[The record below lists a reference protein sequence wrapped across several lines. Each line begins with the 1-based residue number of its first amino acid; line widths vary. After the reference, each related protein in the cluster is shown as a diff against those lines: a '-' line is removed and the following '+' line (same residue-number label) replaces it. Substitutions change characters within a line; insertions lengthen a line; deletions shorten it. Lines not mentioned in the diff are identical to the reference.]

1 MHTQISNSLLSLS
14 SEEECEE
21 SIFPTGVVRHRP
33 EPPGTLAQSTRFTA
47 HEIKLMYRGFKQEC
61 PSGVVDEETFKNI
74 FCQFF
79 PLGDAT
85 QYAHYV
91 FKTIKHKQSGKV
103 NFEEFLDILSRV
115 ARGSVQEKLSWVFT
129 LYDVDGD
136 GRISRSEMLAV
147 VQAIYELLGRAAA
160 PPVHST
166 AAKDHVDR
174 IFHLM
179 DTNCDGVVTPDELAR
194 WCSRDPALLNSLET
208 MDTVLSD
215 SARASCSTA
224 ADNCSPSPSGLPTTH
239 STTFAPP
246 HQIDKDRTSIESYA
260 PQLHPHKDRS
270 MSESFASV
278 ETHVDRDR
286 SIVESE
292 CESGIESGA
301 ASSSTSGVKS
311 VVSSGVGKSEEEK
324 VVVEKKEDKKKQ
336 PPPVPARVIACITEE
351 TVQRKVKRRPR
362 RSSSPQLPR

>member
-1 MHTQISNSLLSLS
+1 MVVCATDGTDVMRTITTVEKQEMAQFWQRDEWPTVTLTTGSKYQSIRFTDQHKISSKLVHRFRRSITDMQ
-14 SEEECEE
+14 EECEE
-21 SIFPTGVVRHRP
+21 SVLAGVPVRHRP
-33 EPPGTLAQSTRFTA
+33 EPPGALAQVTRFSA

-61 PSGVVDEETFKNI
+61 PSGVVDEEAFKNI
-74 FCQFF
+74 FSQFF

-103 NFEEFLDILSRV
+103 NFEVRTEATNTPCDALCEFLDILSRV

-147 VQAIYELLGRAAA
+147 VEAIYELLGRAAV

-194 WCSRDPALLNSLET
+194 WCSRDPALLHSFET
-208 MDTVLSD
+208 FDTVL
-215 SARASCSTA
+215 
-224 ADNCSPSPSGLPTTH
+224 
-239 STTFAPP
+239 
-246 HQIDKDRTSIESYA
+246 
-260 PQLHPHKDRS
+260 
-270 MSESFASV
+270 
-278 ETHVDRDR
+278 
-286 SIVESE
+286 
-292 CESGIESGA
+292 
-301 ASSSTSGVKS
+301 
-311 VVSSGVGKSEEEK
+311 
-324 VVVEKKEDKKKQ
+324 
-336 PPPVPARVIACITEE
+336 
-351 TVQRKVKRRPR
+351 
-362 RSSSPQLPR
+362 

>member
-1 MHTQISNSLLSLS
+1 MYGVVVGQKEGKQRQRRQRDQNEKDEKESKKRGITEKFMEYVKRRLNPQ

-33 EPPGTLAQSTRFTA
+33 EPPGTLAQSTRFTT

-61 PSGVVDEETFKNI
+61 PSGVVDEEAFKNI

-136 GRISRSEMLAV
+136 GRISRAEMLAV

-179 DTNCDGVVTPDELAR
+179 DTNCDGVVTPDELAH
-194 WCSRDPALLNSLET
+194 WCSRDPALLSSLHT
-208 MDTVLSD
+208 MDTVL
-215 SARASCSTA
+215 
-224 ADNCSPSPSGLPTTH
+224 
-239 STTFAPP
+239 
-246 HQIDKDRTSIESYA
+246 
-260 PQLHPHKDRS
+260 
-270 MSESFASV
+270 
-278 ETHVDRDR
+278 
-286 SIVESE
+286 
-292 CESGIESGA
+292 
-301 ASSSTSGVKS
+301 
-311 VVSSGVGKSEEEK
+311 
-324 VVVEKKEDKKKQ
+324 
-336 PPPVPARVIACITEE
+336 
-351 TVQRKVKRRPR
+351 
-362 RSSSPQLPR
+362 